1 MAVLPTLKRKDKSDA
16 EPAAEE
22 AAAVHAARV
31 RARRR
36 LIGAAVLVGIG
47 IIGFPLLFETQPRP
61 IAVDIPIEIPP
72 RDRAAPPTLPVPAAK
87 PAPEPWPVITE
98 RAEPAASAQAP
109 DVAAKPAA
117 PPAATAASTPAKTA
131 TAAAAASRPAA
142 AAQSEQMAEAR
153 RAQALLEGKPVPNGA
168 PDKAAD
174 ASDKAPRFVVQAGA
188 YSDASALRD
197 ARQRVEKLGLK
208 TYVQTVD
215 TDAGKR
221 TRLRVGPFAS
231 RDDAEKAAARIKD
244 SGLAVNILSL

>member
-1 MAVLPTLKRKDKSDA
+1 MAVLPILKRKDKTSA
-16 EPAAEE
+16 EPVADE
-22 AAAVHAARV
+22 AAAVQAARV

-72 RDRAAPPTLPVPAAK
+72 RERATPPVLPAPPAQGK

-98 RAEPAASAQAP
+98 RAEPAASA
-109 DVAAKPAA
+109 AAAA
-117 PPAATAASTPAKTA
+117 PKSAAAPLPAPPPLEAVPAKTA
-131 TAAAAASRPAA
+131 AAPAA
-142 AAQSEQMAEAR
+142 TPSDKAAEAR
-153 RAQALLEGKPVPNGA
+153 RAQALLDGKPVAAVA
-168 PDKAAD
+168 PSKPASTDDKAA
-174 ASDKAPRFVVQAGA
+174 RFVVQAGA
-188 YSDASALRD
+188 YSNAAALRE